1 MVNQVNVKLGEELR
15 VQKANIAERNAV
27 VQNDLSHAE
36 PALLQ
41 AQESVKLI
49 KRTQLDELRYEWADC
64 LAAQVLAV
72 VAPLLSAK

>member
-49 KRTQLDELRYEWADC
+49 TRTQLDELRYEWADC